1 MLPLS
6 GPHLHFSPGSC
17 KCLIRPCAND
27 TQVNTFGT
35 TQLTISLDLGL
46 LRLIVWNFVIANV
59 PNPIIGADLLYNF
72 GITVDLKRQVLID
85 SITGLQASTSTHATP
100 SLQLSLVHPLVQYPS
115 VIGTEQAAPL
125 EDQGVFHHIVTSG
138 PPVAQRPGRL
148 ALDKLKL
155 AKSEFKRLCEA
166 GICRPSNSPWAS
178 PLLLKEK
185 KDGSFRPCGD
195 YRLLN
200 QITVPDRY
208 PIPHLHD
215 FPTLLHGKTIF
226 SSLDL
231 YQAFHQI
238 SITSEDIAKTAIVT
252 PFGLFEFC
260 AMAFGFR
267 NASQTFQRYVDRA
280 LGDLN
285 FVFTY
290 IDDILIASSSV
301 EEHEEHIKLVLQRL
315 QQFHLRLNLDKCVW
329 GVAELTFLGHLVNCD
344 GFKPSSERIQVII
357 DYQQPQ
363 TKVTFIPH
371 AASLQAP
378 LNAQL
383 HDACKRDKAP
393 VVWDAVSV
401 GAFQA
406 CKDAQAK
413 ATLLSHL
420 SEAAEICLVCDAS
433 DTMMGAALDQLD
445 VKQQRWQTLSFFSRN
460 FTFAQQKYSTYD
472 RELTAVCEAIKHF
485 KYLLE
490 GLESG
495 RIDLRRDRYDN
506 SLS

>member
-1 MLPLS
+1 MHLEGRRARGKLLS
-6 GPHLHFSPGSC
+6 TPEAGTIGTGAISSNRLHVRDKNSGRLFLVDTGADLSLVPKPSDSRL
-17 KCLIRPCAND
+17 KPQDLKLFAAND
-27 TQVNTFGT
+27 TQVSTFGT
-35 TQLTISLDLGL
+35 TRLILDLGL
-46 LRLIVWNFVIANV
+46 RRPIVWNFVIANV
-59 PNPIIGADLLYNF
+59 PYPIIGADLLYNF

-85 SITGLQASTSTHATP
+85 SITGLQASISAQATP
-100 SLQLSLVHPLVQYPS
+100 NLQLSLVHPSCKYAHILVQYPS
-115 VIGTEQAAPL
+115 VIGTEQAASL
-125 EDQGVFHHIVTSG
+125 EDRGVFHHIVTSG
-138 PPVAQRPGRL
+138 PPVAQRPRRL
-148 ALDKLKL
+148 APDKLKV

-166 GICRPSNSPWAS
+166 GICRPSDSPWAS

-215 FPTLLHGKTIF
+215 FPTLLHGKAIF

-231 YQAFHQI
+231 IQAFHQI
-238 SITSEDIAKTAIVT
+238 PIAPEDIPKTAIVT

-267 NASQTFQRYVDRA
+267 NVSQTFQRYVDRA
-280 LGDLN
+280 LGDLD

-290 IDDILIASSSV
+290 VDDILIASSSA

-329 GVAELTFLGHLVNCD
+329 GVAELTFLGHHVNGN
-344 GFKPSSERIQVII
+344 GFKPSPERVQAII
-357 DYQQPQ
+357 DYPQPQ
-363 TKVTFIPH
+363 TKDGLRRFLGMVNFYRPFIPH

-383 HDACKRDKAP
+383 HDACKRDKRP
-393 VVWDAVSV
+393 VVWDPGSV

-406 CKDAQAK
+406 CKDAVAK
-413 ATLLSHL
+413 VTLLAHPSD
-420 SEAAEICLVCDAS
+420 AAEIRLVCDAS
-433 DTMMGAALDQLD
+433 DTMMGAAL
-445 VKQQRWQTLSFFSRN
+445 
-460 FTFAQQKYSTYD
+460 
-472 RELTAVCEAIKHF
+472 E
-485 KYLLE
+485 
-490 GLESG
+490 
-495 RIDLRRDRYDN
+495 
-506 SLS
+506 